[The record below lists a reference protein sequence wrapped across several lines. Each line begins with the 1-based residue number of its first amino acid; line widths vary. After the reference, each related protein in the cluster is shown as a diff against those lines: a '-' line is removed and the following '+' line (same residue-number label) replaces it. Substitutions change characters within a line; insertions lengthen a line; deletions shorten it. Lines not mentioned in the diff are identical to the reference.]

1 MTNTQ
6 SLFIP
11 VRRNPYY
18 IVTARYVRT
27 SAGIKALHLLCHAL
41 NRMGEQA
48 FLIVHPHFPPY
59 LSTHP
64 ALNTPMLTKR
74 TMDYHR
80 AQGLTPVTIYPESIK
95 GDPMNA
101 PFVVRYVL
109 NYAGLLGGDA
119 AFPDTE
125 YCISYSA
132 AIAATVPDSKQ
143 TIFIPASDPNF
154 FVPPAPGTR
163 RQGACFYAGK
173 YKNYHGGKTFA
184 VTDGLV
190 EIVRDCNDEQTPEQ
204 IRDLFQQCE
213 RFYCYENS
221 ALAIEAMLC
230 GCPVV
235 FLPNEFFTDLI
246 GKAEHGAEGYVWGD
260 GDAAGFKRAQETVGL
275 ARERYLG
282 LFERAEAALVDFVAS
297 TQALV
302 QAKPYNNP
310 MVDTYVEKITQSS
323 RYVGVIKTIML
334 MVRERGFFHTARLIL
349 ARVKTGRTRLN
360 DA

>member
-1 MTNTQ
+1 MTETR
-6 SLFIP
+6 SLFMP

-27 SAGIKALHLLCHAL
+27 SAGIKALHFLCHAL

-64 ALNTPMLTKR
+64 ALNTPQLTKR
-74 TMDYHR
+74 IMDYHR
-80 AQGLTPVTIYPESIK
+80 AEGLTPITIYPESIK
-95 GDPMNA
+95 GDPMRA
-101 PFVVRYVL
+101 PFIVRYVL

-119 AFPDTE
+119 QFADSE

-132 AIAATVPDSKQ
+132 SIAATVPTSRQ

-154 FVPPAPGTR
+154 FVPPQVGTTR
-163 RQGACFYAGK
+163 DGGCFYAGK

-184 VTDGLV
+184 VTDGLP
-190 EIVRDCNDEQTPEQ
+190 EIVRDCDDEQTPEQ
-204 IRDLFQQCE
+204 IRDLFQRSE

-246 GKAEHGAEGYVWGD
+246 GKGEHGTDGYVWGD
-260 GDAAGFKRAQETVGL
+260 GDTDGFARAQATVAL
-275 ARERYLG
+275 ARKRYLG
-282 LFERAEAALVDFVAS
+282 LFQQAEAELSDFVVS
-297 TQALV
+297 TQSMV
-302 QAKPYNNP
+302 ESIPYDTP
-310 MVDTYVEKITQSS
+310 MTDTYVEKISRSS
-323 RYVGVIKTIML
+323 RYLGIGKTIYL
-334 MVRERGFFHTARLIL
+334 MVRERGIFYTARLIL
-349 ARVKTGRTRLN
+349 GRLKTGRTRLS